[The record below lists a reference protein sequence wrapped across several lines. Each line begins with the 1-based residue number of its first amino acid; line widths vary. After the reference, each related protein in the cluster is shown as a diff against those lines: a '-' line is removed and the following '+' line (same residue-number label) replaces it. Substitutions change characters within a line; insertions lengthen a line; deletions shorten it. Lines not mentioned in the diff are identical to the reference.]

1 MLHLFKKPVLWC
13 CMQNELEIKLKQI
26 EQVIA
31 TNNHDG
37 ATTQILEEMADWIK
51 GLLINYCE

>member
-1 MLHLFKKPVLWC
+1 
-13 CMQNELEIKLKQI
+13 MQNELEIKLKQI

-37 ATTQILEEMADWIK
+37 ATTQILEEMVDWIK